1 MGEWKTVMDAVMSW
15 KVETTR
21 KSSGNDVEVVLA
33 GNVDKNVKCR
43 VIT

>member
-1 MGEWKTVMDAVMSW
+1 MDVVMSW
-15 KVETTR
+15 RVEITR
-21 KSSGNDVEVVLA
+21 KSSSNDVEVILA